1 MRSIKMLGNTMSPSE
16 VLESIYSGDNHEAW
30 KAAWEIIRTKNTLL
44 DQYYLPELED
54 LRKAI
59 NSLPKPEVPALRDS
73 RDCVKLALAI
83 LEARQHG
90 VCRCSTY
97 LTTDQVLPESQ
108 EKYLMVRILDKRD
121 IPWEPEFD
129 CQCTDCGK
137 IYLVKENHG
146 YHYPWS
152 SWQQKNA

>member
-1 MRSIKMLGNTMSPSE
+1 MNPNE
-16 VLESIYSGDNHEAW
+16 VLEFIYSGDNHKAW
-30 KAAWEIIRTKNTLL
+30 QAAWEIIRTKNTFL
-44 DQYYLPELED
+44 DQYYLPEIKV

-59 NSLPKPEVPALRDS
+59 GSLPKPEGPALRDS

-83 LEARQHG
+83 VEARQRG
-90 VCRCSTY
+90 ACRCSMY
-97 LTTDQVLPESQ
+97 PFTDQVLPESQ
-108 EKYLMVRILDKRD
+108 EKYGMIKILDKRD

-152 SWQQKNA
+152 SWQPNNT